1 MRQGLVILILYA
13 IAATCTTYWYAGSL
27 SDARDETLRYKGL
40 YDEEVLRTS
49 HLKADVM
56 KLEAVHGKSRKELRD
71 VLAAHPDWSGASVPV
86 PVVDSLCNTP
96 GVRCARS
103 TVRAPGD

>member
-13 IAATCTTYWYAGSL
+13 IAASCATYWFAGSL
-27 SDARDETLRYKGL
+27 RDARTEVTRYKGL

-56 KLEAVHGKSRKELRD
+56 RLEGKHANSRKELHD
-71 VLAAHPDWSGASVPV
+71 VLAAHPDWAGAAVPA
-86 PVVDSLCNTP
+86 PVADSLCNTP
-96 GVRCARS
+96 GVRCKRG
-103 TVRAPGD
+103 TLRAPRD

>member
-13 IAATCTTYWYAGSL
+13 VAASAAVYWYSGSL
-27 SDARDETLRYKGL
+27 SVARAEALANKTL
-40 YDEEVLRTS
+40 YDEEVLRTQ

-56 KLEAVHGKSRKELRD
+56 RLEGKHAKSRKELLD
-71 VLAAHPDWSGASVPV
+71 VLAAHPDWSGANTPV
-86 PVVDSLCNTP
+86 PIADSLCNTP
-96 GVRCARS
+96 GVRCKAR